1 MIDALRDGLAAAAD
15 GDRPLRRVG
24 KHLAGHLDGGP
35 RHLAD
40 LLDLG
45 AALADERA
53 ALRGRDDH
61 PEGDRRPGDCVGGHQ
76 VGQILKWIVKMVG
89 NFTI

>member
-15 GDRPLRRVG
+15 GDRPLCRVG
-24 KHLAGHLDGGP
+24 QHLAGHLDGGP
-35 RHLAD
+35 GDLAN

-53 ALRGRDDH
+53 ALRGGDDH
-61 PEGDRRPGDCVGGHQ
+61 PECDRRSRNRVGGH
-76 VGQILKWIVKMVG
+76 
-89 NFTI
+89 

>member
-1 MIDALRDGLAAAAD
+1 MVDALRDGLAAAAD
-15 GDRPLRRVG
+15 GDRPLRGVG

-35 RHLAD
+35 GDLAD

-61 PEGDRRPGDCVGGHQ
+61 PERDGRPRDCVGGHQ
-76 VGQILKWIVKMVG
+76 VGQILELR
-89 NFTI
+89 